1 MSNTPHELAQE
12 FPEHVTKMHALKSSD
27 SHFARL
33 FDEYHEVN
41 RAIHRAETDVEPVG
55 DAHMEAMRK
64 QRMVLKDR
72 IYGMLT
78 KA

>member
-12 FPEHVTKMHALKSSD
+12 FPEHLDKMHALKTGD
-27 SHFARL
+27 ARFARL
-33 FDEYHEVN
+33 FDEYHDVN

-55 DAHMEAMRK
+55 DAHMENMRK
-64 QRMVLKDR
+64 QRMVLKDE

-78 KA
+78 RA